1 MIKCSKC
8 KFYNNYKDINCHSF
22 FGNPNADILFVGE
35 CFHNDDKPFST
46 DIELIFI
53 DLLNYANLKIE
64 DVAITNAIHCYSD
77 STPTIK
83 EIDACFI
90 NLYNDIKAINP
101 KLIITMGD
109 CAFSSVLGKPKKEY
123 SNYIGKLEYSEK
135 VKCNIYPVYQPSS
148 AIYNRGRLQDLR
160 SFFKKIP
167 EILNNKPREIYHY
180 PYTFIDNIKDI
191 DFKIFDKSQYLFFD
205 IETTGLNPFKDTI
218 KILQISNGTNIFV
231 LDSKLLNQFNL
242 REFFNTKKLVG
253 QDFNFDAKFLNNYHN
268 LDLNTF
274 NWYWDTCLA
283 EYTISGMMDNDLTTL
298 CWKYCPES
306 GGYDDEIKAIGGAHL
321 VKDPNKLH
329 QYGANDI
336 GILPKIMQKQYETL
350 HQMGKLDLFRTI
362 MMPTNRILTKA
373 SQKGVLYDVDYLNKL
388 DKKYEKKSFLALEG
402 IQGIH
407 GVRETEN
414 KFQSKFN
421 PGSDLHKKHLLFNIH
436 KLPVLSRTD
445 KGNPQCTK
453 KEMAIYAEKFNN
465 PYCLIME
472 KYGSIQT
479 LRSNFLGGALQHLRN
494 NIGHTR
500 YSIHST
506 TTGRP
511 NSREPNCFSSDTEV
525 LTNIGW
531 VYFKDL
537 TKDLLVAEYDI
548 NTKEINFSKPLQ
560 YIKYKYTG
568 DLINIKT
575 DEQIDFLV
583 TPDHRCLIS
592 NRKTNKNRFI
602 LAKDYINDQ
611 KHYHAGYFINGKIN
625 ETNSKIILMCAFQAD
640 GHLKKQDG
648 IVDFTLFKQRK
659 IDRLIQALIDE
670 KVPYRFIKARKKG
683 VRILISRKDVPIW
696 FTKNFDASYILS
708 LNKDTLTFFSKEC
721 FFWDGYFKKENVYSS
736 NNKNNCDIVQIA
748 QILTGKRAK
757 IRYVTTKCGSIN
769 WQIDKVNKDYS
780 ITTNHI
786 KNYISYD
793 DFVYCV
799 SMPKS
804 TVITRRNNKVSISG
818 NCLNIPR
825 AKDIKKCFISRPG
838 HSFVYSDEGQL
849 EVRVASVV
857 YREPELIK
865 ICNDTTKD
873 FHCNMTAKA
882 FGRNYQEI
890 YDGYK
895 AGDEA
900 ITELRVAGKGVTFGI
915 LYGSGAE
922 GIANQIGKSKDEAQK
937 LIDEYFK
944 NFPSLKR
951 NIEKA
956 KKLVI
961 KQGFL
966 DNYFGFRRS
975 WINHTKEDH
984 ATLRESTNMLI
995 QSLAWNFIE
1004 LAMIQIDEAFIRN
1017 KMESQILLQIYD
1029 AVIVESPDDEIKDAS
1044 RIVKSIMESVNQPYK
1059 GINEVK
1065 LISDIEV
1072 GKCLGEMEKIIIT

>member
-46 DIELIFI
+46 DIESIFI

-135 VKCNIYPVYQPSS
+135 VKCNVYLIYQPSS

-180 PYTFIDNIKDI
+180 PYTFINDIKDFNI
-191 DFKIFDKSQYLFFD
+191 KIFDKSQYLFFD

-218 KILQISNGTNIFV
+218 KILQISNGNDIFV
-231 LDSKLLNQFNL
+231 LDSKLLTQFDL

-268 LDLNTF
+268 LDLNIF

-373 SQKGVLYDVDYLNKL
+373 SQRGVLYDVDYLNKL

-414 KFQSKFN
+414 KFQAKFN

-479 LRSNFLGGALQHLRN
+479 LRSNFLGGALQHLHN

-511 NSREPNCFSSDTEV
+511 NSREPN
-525 LTNIGW
+525 L
-531 VYFKDL
+531 
-537 TKDLLVAEYDI
+537 
-548 NTKEINFSKPLQ
+548 
-560 YIKYKYTG
+560 
-568 DLINIKT
+568 
-575 DEQIDFLV
+575 
-583 TPDHRCLIS
+583 
-592 NRKTNKNRFI
+592 
-602 LAKDYINDQ
+602 
-611 KHYHAGYFINGKIN
+611 
-625 ETNSKIILMCAFQAD
+625 
-640 GHLKKQDG
+640 
-648 IVDFTLFKQRK
+648 
-659 IDRLIQALIDE
+659 
-670 KVPYRFIKARKKG
+670 
-683 VRILISRKDVPIW
+683 
-696 FTKNFDASYILS
+696 
-708 LNKDTLTFFSKEC
+708 
-721 FFWDGYFKKENVYSS
+721 
-736 NNKNNCDIVQIA
+736 
-748 QILTGKRAK
+748 
-757 IRYVTTKCGSIN
+757 
-769 WQIDKVNKDYS
+769 
-780 ITTNHI
+780 
-786 KNYISYD
+786 
-793 DFVYCV
+793 
-799 SMPKS
+799 
-804 TVITRRNNKVSISG
+804 
-818 NCLNIPR
+818 LNIAR
-825 AKDIKKCFISRPG
+825 QKDIKKCFISRPN

-849 EVRVASVV
+849 EMRVASVV
-857 YREPELIK
+857 YKESELIK

-873 FHCNMTAKA
+873 FHCNITAKA
-882 FGRNYQEI
+882 FGRDYKEI

-895 AGDEA
+895 AGDEV
-900 ITELRVAGKGVTFGI
+900 ITELRVAGKGVGFGV
-915 LYGSGAE
+915 LYQSGAE
-922 GIANQIGKSKDEAQK
+922 GISKQIGRTKDESQK
-937 LIDEYFK
+937 LIDEFFV
-944 NFPSLKR
+944 NFPALKR
-951 NIEKA
+951 NINKI

-975 WINHTKEDH
+975 WPNHTEEDH
-984 ATLRESTNMLI
+984 GTLREAVNFMV
-995 QSLAWNFIE
+995 QSVAWNFIE
-1004 LAMIQIDEAFIRN
+1004 LAMIQIDEAFISN
-1017 KMESQILLQIYD
+1017 KMESQVLLQIYD
-1029 AVIVESPDDEIKDAS
+1029 AIVVESPDDEVKDAS
-1044 RIVKSIMESVNQPYK
+1044 RIVKGIMESVNQPYK
-1059 GINEVK
+1059 GLNEVK

-1072 GKCLGEMEKIIIT
+1072 GKCLGEMEKVIIT